1 MSRSVSAVSEVPAGA
16 ALDAPSGVSGSP
28 GWAFFG
34 PLGKAWVMVPDELD
48 ERWQA
53 AYQAYGQASENV
65 SQSKPGDPD
74 AARLMAAASWE
85 VSVLWR
91 EIAATPGLPWWALA
105 SVRAAAQAFEAQ
117 SRDWNARADAGSGL
131 PVRRGTRTVSARRR
145 DGGTR

>member
-1 MSRSVSAVSEVPAGA
+1 
-16 ALDAPSGVSGSP
+16 
-28 GWAFFG
+28 
-34 PLGKAWVMVPDELD
+34 MVPDELD

-53 AYQAYGQASENV
+53 AYRAYGQASENV
-65 SQSKPGDPD
+65 SQSEPGDPA

-91 EIAATPGLPWWALA
+91 EIAETPGLPWWALA

-117 SRDWNARADAGSGL
+117 ARDWNARADAGSDL
-131 PVRRGTRTVSARRR
+131 PVRRSARTVSARRR